1 MSSGTFSRAGLGS
14 PERATATRPYTA
26 VACPTTS
33 GASRLIT
40 GAAII
45 ATSRAMTKVQ
55 CSVRT
60 GFIRMA
66 PSAPS
71 VNRPRPFPNGRGRTC
86 RPHLDLCLSVDTHDA
101 VRHRALACIGLCPTP
116 MRDVRVSVL
125 YSWARNERT
134 FRIGGGRSM
143 KSLTLCGVV
152 WLVVALSA
160 QAGAEDVYD
169 LSIAGFGGFAIPQ
182 ETRVTQ
188 SSPTR
193 NENFTARN
201 VQLDSGGSY
210 GVKLT
215 AWTTALREKNGFDLG
230 IELDHT
236 RFSADTR
243 AQTVAASGVSNGVP
257 VHSAFVNKNDVSART
272 IAVNALFRIPFG
284 ITDQLPHGRW

>member
-1 MSSGTFSRAGLGS
+1 
-14 PERATATRPYTA
+14 
-26 VACPTTS
+26 
-33 GASRLIT
+33 
-40 GAAII
+40 
-45 ATSRAMTKVQ
+45 
-55 CSVRT
+55 
-60 GFIRMA
+60 
-66 PSAPS
+66 
-71 VNRPRPFPNGRGRTC
+71 
-86 RPHLDLCLSVDTHDA
+86 
-101 VRHRALACIGLCPTP
+101 
-116 MRDVRVSVL
+116 
-125 YSWARNERT
+125 
-134 FRIGGGRSM
+134 M

-284 ITDQLPHGRW
+284 ITDQLPHGRWYPYLGGGGGVEHATMRLSDGSDDSNSTLLVQGLAGLKIFIVRHLAMFAEYKYTYAAHTFVFDSTRSEIVREHHMTFGLAVHF